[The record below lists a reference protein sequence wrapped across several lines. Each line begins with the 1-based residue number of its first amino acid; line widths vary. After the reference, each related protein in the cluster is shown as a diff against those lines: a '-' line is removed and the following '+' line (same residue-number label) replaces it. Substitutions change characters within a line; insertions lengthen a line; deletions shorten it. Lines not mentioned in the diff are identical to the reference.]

1 MTGFTNG
8 QAVVRLPTKA
18 MAVLLFAT
26 RVLLQHPPVLDHLTS
41 QKAETRKCY
50 LISVRWMKTAR
61 TARAMGG
68 DTMIGIGAMI
78 GLATIGRIGDETMIG
93 EGGAEADLHEGIE
106 TGTQM
111 TGDAMTIA
119 KGRGSVVSEPSCNV
133 FSDVAEAHC
142 AALSRRR
149 AFVNLPNKLL
159 TT

>member
-50 LISVRWMKTAR
+50 LISVRWIKTAS

-119 KGRGSVVSEPSCNV
+119 KAAVVSSRSPPVMCSV
-133 FSDVAEAHC
+133 MWQKRIVPRYHGDGR
-142 AALSRRR
+142 LSIC
-149 AFVNLPNKLL
+149 P
-159 TT
+159 TSY